1 MPTPE
6 FILSLR
12 EKIGH
17 DLLWLIG
24 CTAVVVRPHRPD
36 ALGHADAIDAATA
49 TASMRSA
56 SAPTVGSNR
65 ELGSLEPWSAA
76 PEVAAATEAAEDV
89 LLVQRSDDG
98 LWAPVTGIVDPGEHP
113 AVAAV
118 RETLE
123 ETRVECEIE
132 RLSQVHVTDRVTH
145 PNGDLAQYTGL
156 VFRCRYVSG
165 MPGAGDDEARDARW
179 WKASALPPM
188 REVHRGAIRA
198 ALSGQSRA
206 ELLDG
211 GKIIPVS

>member
-24 CTAVVVRPHRPD
+24 CTAVVVRPHHSD
-36 ALGHADAIDAATA
+36 ALGHAEALEAAVA

-65 ELGSLEPWSAA
+65 ELGNLEPWSAVSNRA
-76 PEVAAATEAAEDV
+76 DEDV
-89 LLVQRSDDG
+89 LLVRRSDDG

-123 ETRVECEIE
+123 ETRVECAIE
-132 RLSQVHVTDRVTH
+132 RLSQVHVTDQVTH

-156 VFRCRYVSG
+156 MFRCRYLVG
-165 MPGAGDDEARDARW
+165 TPGAGDDEARDASW
-179 WKASALPPM
+179 WRASALPPM

-198 ALSGQSRA
+198 ALSGQPMA

-211 GKIIPVS
+211 EHVIPTR